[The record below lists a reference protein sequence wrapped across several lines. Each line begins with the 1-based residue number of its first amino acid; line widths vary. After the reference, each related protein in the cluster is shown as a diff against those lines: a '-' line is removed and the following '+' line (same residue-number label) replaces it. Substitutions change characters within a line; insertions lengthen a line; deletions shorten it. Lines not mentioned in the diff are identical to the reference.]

1 MGVQT
6 EIIIPRYV
14 VLTRL
19 ADSWIPRASHGDV
32 ERAEAEAF
40 RWRRIYGP
48 ARTRVAEFM
57 VPEPAD
63 KDAGTALPVPY
74 EEVAPAPVVVSV
86 MPLRSRPLR
95 SALPTGSWAAQAM
108 NLQDAA
114 LRGLALYLG
123 FGFANRVMDLLITL
137 AQH

>member
-6 EIIIPRYV
+6 EIVIPRYV

-48 ARTRVAEFM
+48 GRTRVEEFLIPET
-57 VPEPAD
+57 VPYA
-63 KDAGTALPVPY
+63 TALP
-74 EEVAPAPVVVSV
+74 APITVSAEP
-86 MPLRSRPLR
+86 MPFRQPRRHRARAATADAYMAWYDAGLR
-95 SALPTGSWAAQAM
+95 ALT
-108 NLQDAA
+108 
-114 LRGLALYLG
+114 LYLG
-123 FGFANRVMDLLITL
+123 FGFANRVMELLILL

>member
-19 ADSWIPRASHGDV
+19 ADSWIPRASHGDA

-48 ARTRVAEFM
+48 DRTRVAEFL
-57 VPEPAD
+57 VPEEVRP
-63 KDAGTALPVPY
+63 DASSPVAVTVTAVPLTTGRRRKPMVDRY
-74 EEVAPAPVVVSV
+74 EPWREAG
-86 MPLRSRPLR
+86 LR
-95 SALPTGSWAAQAM
+95 A
-108 NLQDAA
+108 
-114 LRGLALYLG
+114 LALYLG
-123 FGFANRVMDLLITL
+123 FGFATRAMDLLILL

>member
-14 VLTRL
+14 VMTRL
-19 ADSWIPRASHGDV
+19 ADSWIPRASHGDA

-48 ARTRVAEFM
+48 ARTRVAEYL
-57 VPEPAD
+57 VPEDIDRPPDDAVTVTAVPIVPRFSPRTAPD
-63 KDAGTALPVPY
+63 KYRAWREAG
-74 EEVAPAPVVVSV
+74 
-86 MPLRSRPLR
+86 LR
-95 SALPTGSWAAQAM
+95 A
-108 NLQDAA
+108 
-114 LRGLALYLG
+114 LALYLG
-123 FGFANRVMDLLITL
+123 FGLATRAVDLLIIL

>member
-48 ARTRVAEFM
+48 DRTRVAEFLIPEEVQAS
-57 VPEPAD
+57 VPMPVTVTVSAVPLTSARRHSMPD
-63 KDAGTALPVPY
+63 KYQAWRDAG
-74 EEVAPAPVVVSV
+74 
-86 MPLRSRPLR
+86 LR
-95 SALPTGSWAAQAM
+95 A
-108 NLQDAA
+108 
-114 LRGLALYLG
+114 LALYLG
-123 FGFANRVMDLLITL
+123 FGFATRAMDLLILL

>member
-1 MGVQT
+1 MGIQT

-19 ADSWIPRASHGDV
+19 ADSWIPRASHGDA

-48 ARTRVAEFM
+48 DRTRVAEYL
-57 VPEPAD
+57 VPEAVHEEQPAYQQPLTITVQPVPLRRSARPLD
-63 KDAGTALPVPY
+63 RYEPWRDAG
-74 EEVAPAPVVVSV
+74 
-86 MPLRSRPLR
+86 LR
-95 SALPTGSWAAQAM
+95 A
-108 NLQDAA
+108 
-114 LRGLALYLG
+114 LALYLG
-123 FGFANRVMDLLITL
+123 FGFATRAMDLLILL

>member
-1 MGVQT
+1 MGIQT

-19 ADSWIPRASHGDV
+19 ADSWIPRASHGDA

-48 ARTRVAEFM
+48 DRTRVAEFM
-57 VPEPAD
+57 VPETVHEPQAPYQ
-63 KDAGTALPVPY
+63 PVT
-74 EEVAPAPVVVSV
+74 VTVQAV
-86 MPLRSRPLR
+86 PLRR
-95 SALPTGSWAAQAM
+95 SARTTADRYEAWREAG
-108 NLQDAA
+108 
-114 LRGLALYLG
+114 LRALALYLG
-123 FGFANRVMDLLITL
+123 FGFATRAMDLLILL

>member
-32 ERAEAEAF
+32 ETAEAEAF

-48 ARTRVAEFM
+48 ARTRVAEFL
-57 VPEPAD
+57 VPETVE
-63 KDAGTALPVPY
+63 KSSALPVPY
-74 EEVAPAPVVVSV
+74 VEVAPVIDMTSLPAAF
-86 MPLRSRPLR
+86 RPR
-95 SALPTGSWAAQAM
+95 KALPAGSWAAQAV

-123 FGFANRVMDLLITL
+123 FGFADRVMDLLITL

>member
-14 VLTRL
+14 VMTRL

-48 ARTRVAEFM
+48 DRTRVAEFL
-57 VPEPAD
+57 VPEEIDGPSLHEAVTV
-63 KDAGTALPVPY
+63 TALPILSRTSSRVLPDKY
-74 EEVAPAPVVVSV
+74 HAWREAG
-86 MPLRSRPLR
+86 LR
-95 SALPTGSWAAQAM
+95 A
-108 NLQDAA
+108 
-114 LRGLALYLG
+114 LALYLG
-123 FGFANRVMDLLITL
+123 FGLATRAVDLLIIMV
-137 AQH
+137 QH

>member
-1 MGVQT
+1 MGIQT

-19 ADSWIPRASHGDV
+19 ADSWIPRASHGDA

-48 ARTRVAEFM
+48 DRTRVAEFL
-57 VPEPAD
+57 VPEAVHEQPAYQQPL
-63 KDAGTALPVPY
+63 AITVQPV
-74 EEVAPAPVVVSV
+74 
-86 MPLRSRPLR
+86 PLRSRTIRTADKYEAWRDAGLR
-95 SALPTGSWAAQAM
+95 A
-108 NLQDAA
+108 
-114 LRGLALYLG
+114 LALYLG
-123 FGFANRVMDLLITL
+123 FGFATRAMDLLILL

>member
-19 ADSWIPRASHGDV
+19 ADSWIPRASHGDA

-48 ARTRVAEFM
+48 DRTRVAEFLIPEEVRSSASM
-57 VPEPAD
+57 PVTVTVSAVPLTPARRDAVAD
-63 KDAGTALPVPY
+63 KYQAWRDAG
-74 EEVAPAPVVVSV
+74 
-86 MPLRSRPLR
+86 LR
-95 SALPTGSWAAQAM
+95 A
-108 NLQDAA
+108 
-114 LRGLALYLG
+114 LALYLG
-123 FGFANRVMDLLITL
+123 FGFATRAMDLLILL

>member
-14 VLTRL
+14 VMTRL

-48 ARTRVAEFM
+48 DRTRVAEFLI
-57 VPEPAD
+57 PEEIERPIRDVVTVTATPIEPRSSSRVISD
-63 KDAGTALPVPY
+63 SYRAWREAG
-74 EEVAPAPVVVSV
+74 
-86 MPLRSRPLR
+86 LR
-95 SALPTGSWAAQAM
+95 A
-108 NLQDAA
+108 
-114 LRGLALYLG
+114 LALYLG
-123 FGFANRVMDLLITL
+123 FGFATRAVDLLIIL

>member
-14 VLTRL
+14 VMTRL
-19 ADSWIPRASHGDV
+19 ADSWIPRASHGDA

-48 ARTRVAEFM
+48 DRTRVAEYL
-57 VPEPAD
+57 VPEEIEYSGHQAVTVTAVPVIPRVSRRMTHDRYHAWLE
-63 KDAGTALPVPY
+63 AG
-74 EEVAPAPVVVSV
+74 
-86 MPLRSRPLR
+86 LR
-95 SALPTGSWAAQAM
+95 A
-108 NLQDAA
+108 
-114 LRGLALYLG
+114 LALYLG
-123 FGFANRVMDLLITL
+123 FGLATRAVDLLIIL

>member
-32 ERAEAEAF
+32 ETAEAEAF

-48 ARTRVAEFM
+48 ARTRVAEFL
-57 VPEPAD
+57 VPEAVNQ
-63 KDAGTALPVPY
+63 DAALPVLY
-74 EEVAPAPVVVSV
+74 EEVPAPVFDTAHSPVAF
-86 MPLRSRPLR
+86 RSRR
-95 SALPTGSWAAQAM
+95 TLPAGSWAAQAI

-123 FGFANRVMDLLITL
+123 FGFADRVMDLLITL

>member
-14 VLTRL
+14 VMTRL
-19 ADSWIPRASHGDV
+19 ADSWIPRASHGDA

-48 ARTRVAEFM
+48 DRTRVAEFLI
-57 VPEPAD
+57 PEEIDTPVHD
-63 KDAGTALPVPY
+63 VVTVTATPIGP
-74 EEVAPAPVVVSV
+74 
-86 MPLRSRPLR
+86 R
-95 SALPTGSWAAQAM
+95 SAPRTGSDTYQAWRE
-108 NLQDAA
+108 AG
-114 LRGLALYLG
+114 LRALALYLG
-123 FGFANRVMDLLITL
+123 FGFATRAVDLLIIL

>member
-48 ARTRVAEFM
+48 ERTRVAEFLIPEAIDSGPSAPM
-57 VPEPAD
+57 TVTVAAVPLSPQARILAAD
-63 KDAGTALPVPY
+63 RYHAWREAG
-74 EEVAPAPVVVSV
+74 
-86 MPLRSRPLR
+86 LR
-95 SALPTGSWAAQAM
+95 A
-108 NLQDAA
+108 
-114 LRGLALYLG
+114 LALYLG
-123 FGFANRVMDLLITL
+123 FGFATRAMDLLILL